1 MLKNLPPTLGHACN
15 VRHTFTII
23 VISALIGAI
32 CGAVV
37 VVIFG
42 SNDQATQDELD
53 VAVEA
58 AVESAVAEAVDRAM
72 QQSASELA
80 AQFDDGWSRQRRQ
93 IAEIF
98 ERISESV
105 VVIDA
110 EGPERTNDEGVIVVP
125 AALATG
131 FVLDE
136 AGHIVTAA
144 HVLEGMNR
152 FTVILANDDRLPAQR
167 VGDDRPFSD
176 VAVLRVDLDEA
187 DAVLVV
193 PSFGN
198 SDSVDAGETVLA
210 IGNTL
215 LGQEISV
222 TVGVVSDPDTTF
234 FRERYE
240 QDNLIQTDAA
250 LNHGNS
256 GGILVDLDGNIIG
269 MTAVIARET
278 HDGDFVDGVGFAVQ
292 IDPVLEVARA
302 IAEDGFY
309 PRPTFGVINERLLT
323 PTAAV
328 QLDLEVTEG
337 SFLIELERLGAFA
350 RAGIRPGDVLRELNG
365 MPINTDNP
373 FLNALKTLRPN
384 VPVIVHIYRGGEEY
398 RLSIA
403 PDLRAP

>member
-1 MLKNLPPTLGHACN
+1 M
-15 VRHTFTII
+15 RHTFTI
-23 VISALIGAI
+23 VVVSALIGAVV
-32 CGAVV
+32 GAVV
-37 VVIFG
+37 WSVLSSG
-42 SNDQATQDELD
+42 DQASREELD
-53 VAVEA
+53 A
-58 AVESAVAEAVDRAM
+58 AVEEAVDQAV
-72 QQSASELA
+72 QQAIQKSTLELSSEVA
-80 AQFDDGWSRQRRQ
+80 ATATAERRL

-98 ERISESV
+98 EQISRSV
-105 VVIDA
+105 VIIDA
-110 EGPERTNDEGVIVVP
+110 EGPERTNDEGVTVVP

-144 HVLEGMNR
+144 HVLEGMTR
-152 FTVILANDDRLPAQR
+152 FIVILPGDDRRPAQR
-167 VGDDRPFSD
+167 LGDDRPFSD
-176 VAVLRVDLDEA
+176 VAVLRIQVEDEEEN
-187 DAVLVV
+187 LFV
-193 PSFGN
+193 PRFG
-198 SDSVDAGETVLA
+198 STVSIEAGETVLA

-215 LGQEISV
+215 LGQEVAV

-256 GGILVDLDGNIIG
+256 GGILVDLDGNIVG

-292 IDPVLEVARA
+292 IDAVLEVARA
-302 IAEDGFY
+302 IAEQGFF
-309 PRPTFGVINERLLT
+309 PRPTFGVVDERLLT
-323 PTAAV
+323 PTAAA

-337 SFLIELERLGAFA
+337 SFLIELSRRGAFA

-365 MPINTDNP
+365 IPINAENP
-373 FLNALKTLRPN
+373 YLNALATLEPN
-384 VPVIVHIYRGGEEY
+384 VPVVVQIHRGGEEY
-398 RLSIA
+398 HLSIA

>member
-1 MLKNLPPTLGHACN
+1 M
-15 VRHTFTII
+15 RHTFTII
-23 VISALIGAI
+23 VLSALIGAI
-32 CGAVV
+32 CSAVV

-42 SNDQATQDELD
+42 SNDQATQEELD
-53 VAVEA
+53 DAVVA
-58 AVESAVAEAVDRAM
+58 AVELAVAEAVDLAM
-72 QQSASELA
+72 QQSASELT
-80 AQFDDGWSRQRRQ
+80 AQFDDSLSRQRRR

-136 AGHIVTAA
+136 DGHIVTAA
-144 HVLEGMNR
+144 HVLEGMRR
-152 FTVILANDDRLPAQR
+152 FTVILPNDDRLAAQR

-176 VAVLRVDLDEA
+176 VAVLRIDLDEVHA
-187 DAVLVV
+187 ELIV
-193 PSFGN
+193 PSFGR

-215 LGQEISV
+215 LGQEIAV
-222 TVGVVSDPDTTF
+222 TAGVVSDPDTTF
-234 FRERYE
+234 FRERYD

-328 QLDLEVTEG
+328 QLDLEVNEG

-350 RAGIRPGDVLRELNG
+350 RAGVRPGDVLRQLNG
-365 MPINTDNP
+365 MPINADNP

-384 VPVIVHIYRGGEEY
+384 IPVIVQIHRGGEEY

>member
-1 MLKNLPPTLGHACN
+1 M
-15 VRHTFTII
+15 RHTFTI
-23 VISALIGAI
+23 VVVSALIGAVV
-32 CGAVV
+32 GAVIWSV
-37 VVIFG
+37 LSSG
-42 SNDQATQDELD
+42 DQASREELD
-53 VAVEA
+53 A
-58 AVESAVAEAVDRAM
+58 AVEEAVDQAV
-72 QQSASELA
+72 QQAIQKSTLELSSEVA
-80 AQFDDGWSRQRRQ
+80 ATATAERRL

-98 ERISESV
+98 EQISRSV
-105 VVIDA
+105 VIIDA
-110 EGPERTNDEGVIVVP
+110 EGPERTNDEGVTVVP

-144 HVLEGMNR
+144 HVLEGMTR
-152 FTVILANDDRLPAQR
+152 FIVILPGDDRRPAQR
-167 VGDDRPFSD
+167 LGDDRPFSD
-176 VAVLRVDLDEA
+176 VAVLRIQVEDEEEN
-187 DAVLVV
+187 LFV
-193 PSFGN
+193 PRFG
-198 SDSVDAGETVLA
+198 STVSIEAGETVLA

-215 LGQEISV
+215 LGQEVAV

-256 GGILVDLDGNIIG
+256 GGILVDLDGNIVG

-292 IDPVLEVARA
+292 IDAVLEVARA
-302 IAEDGFY
+302 IAEQGFF
-309 PRPTFGVINERLLT
+309 PRPTFGVVDERLLT
-323 PTAAV
+323 PTAAA

-337 SFLIELERLGAFA
+337 SFLIELSRRGAFA

-365 MPINTDNP
+365 IPINAENP
-373 FLNALKTLRPN
+373 YLNALATLEPN
-384 VPVIVHIYRGGEEY
+384 VPVVVQIHRGGEEY
-398 RLSIA
+398 HLSIA